1 MKHSTKIA
9 ITVVLIFGVVIGFMS
24 YGKHIFGKFS
34 DPSARMHYMMSH
46 ISKKLDLDS
55 KQQQKLAALKEEIET
70 ARLKLHDH
78 TGSIH
83 DEVKSMISAEPFNQA
98 KMIEMINNKA
108 AIINEVA
115 PDIVAATGDFLDDLN
130 ADQKEE
136 ILGFVARKRYRHGFH
151 YK

>member
-1 MKHSTKIA
+1 MKRSTKIA

-24 YGKHIFGKFS
+24 YGKHKFDKFS

-83 DEVKSMISAEPFNQA
+83 GEIKSMISAEPFNQE
-98 KMIEMINNKA
+98 KMVEMINNKA

-115 PDIVAATGDFLDDLN
+115 PDIVAATGDFLDGLS

-136 ILGFVARKRYRHGFH
+136 ILGFVARKRYRHRFH
-151 YK
+151 YY